1 MIWSAPRKRRRRGPE
16 AASNPPS
23 AERVDPS
30 TRAAFLRKAG
40 VFGGSIVAGSAG
52 LGALPALASAKSKSQ
67 NLAILNFALTLE
79 YLEAAFYKEAVRT
92 SGTKGT
98 AKRLTLKL
106 ATDEAAR
113 VKFLKGALGRNAV
126 KSPKFNF
133 RGTNHGS
140 KKFLATAFALENEG
154 VQAYSG
160 QGPRLQ
166 NVDYVKAAISILTI
180 EARHAGAIALINGG
194 VSGKKG
200 ITPNG
205 AFDKP
210 KKAHTVL
217 NDVNSLKFTGKLKGG
232 PGLD

>member
-67 NLAILNFALTLE
+67 DIAILNFALTLE

-106 ATDEAAR
+106 ATDEAAH
-113 VKFLKGALGRNAV
+113 VKFLKVALGRKRRQEPEV
-126 KSPKFNF
+126 QLPGHEP
-133 RGTNHGS
+133 RVEEVPG
-140 KKFLATAFALENEG
+140 TAFALENEG

-166 NVDYVKAAISILTI
+166 NVDYVGG
-180 EARHAGAIALINGG
+180 AGTTPAPPPP
-194 VSGKKG
+194 VSSA
-200 ITPNG
+200 PHRR
-205 AFDKP
+205 P
-210 KKAHTVL
+210 
-217 NDVNSLKFTGKLKGG
+217 
-232 PGLD
+232 